1 MSKRS
6 VKELLRGVPF
16 FAECSEKDLAQVSR
30 LTTTVS
36 VPAGKAVASQGAL
49 GQEFFV
55 IVEGTVTV
63 AINDRTVARL
73 GPGDFFGEIALLDG
87 RPRTAT
93 VTAETDL
100 EIEVVG
106 HRDFVTLVQTV
117 PSITENIL
125 KGVAARLRDA
135 DTVLG
140 AS

>member
-1 MSKRS
+1 MSKRN

-63 AINDRTVARL
+63 AINDRTVA
-73 GPGDFFGEIALLDG
+73 ESA
-87 RPRTAT
+87 
-93 VTAETDL
+93 
-100 EIEVVG
+100 
-106 HRDFVTLVQTV
+106 
-117 PSITENIL
+117 N
-125 KGVAARLRDA
+125 GVSCHSDTNAKSCMTRVLRKMP
-135 DTVLG
+135 
-140 AS
+140 ASA